1 MTQAALTWSGEA
13 QRDHISQRPLVHA
26 DYTDLVAQCCW
37 DYSLE
42 VIQLQIT
49 DNMNDS
55 MCQQSLM
62 GPHGVFEYM
71 GVCMGRRPKLICSRD
86 QNL

>member
-1 MTQAALTWSGEA
+1 MGPGFQFVVRQARFTVKLYLTLKGRDGIAPCAVAPEAPLSG
-13 QRDHISQRPLVHA
+13 
-26 DYTDLVAQCCW
+26 
-37 DYSLE
+37 
-42 VIQLQIT
+42 

-71 GVCMGRRPKLICSRD
+71 GVCMGRRPKLISSHRD